1 MAHKENNEEVTK
13 DLQRVIKLAMA
24 AKNALLRPE
33 IRLLND
39 LLECQSNWLKRKQ
52 VLNRSSVPDVLRA
65 DDGYFFTLLDRMLAG
80 TMAIWH
86 CIWRPFG

>member
-1 MAHKENNEEVTK
+1 MAHKENNEEVSK
-13 DLQRVIKLAMA
+13 NLQRVIKIAMA

-52 VLNRSSVPDVLRA
+52 VLNRASVPDVLRA

-80 TMAIWH
+80 AVL
-86 CIWRPFG
+86 